1 MSGSLPVELQRLL
14 VASDGPS
21 RTAAWERLISEHSHL
36 LLRVARS
43 LGGGHDEAM
52 DRYAFILDRLRQADC
67 RRLRAYIPDSNA
79 KFTTWLA
86 IVARRLCLDQHRERY
101 GRPLGAGPAI
111 ADTTRT
117 RRQLEDLVSA
127 ELDLDQV
134 ADPAGVDPATGAQA
148 QEVRDVLRR
157 ALATLDPGDRLL
169 LKLRFE
175 DDLPAREIAGLVHLP
190 TPFHVYRRLKALFP
204 VLRRALEQAGIEGP
218 RG

>member
-1 MSGSLPVELQRLL
+1 MGGSVPVELQRLL
-14 VASDGPS
+14 VAPDDPS
-21 RTAAWERLISEHSHL
+21 RAAAWERLIAEHSHL

-52 DRYAFILDRLRQADC
+52 DRYAFILDRLQQADC
-67 RRLRAYIPDSNA
+67 RRLRTYVPDSNA

-86 IVARRLCLDQHRERY
+86 VVARRLCLDHHRERY
-101 GRPLGAGPAI
+101 GRPMGAGPESE
-111 ADTTRT
+111 DTART

-127 ELDLDQV
+127 ELNLDQV
-134 ADPAGVDPATGAQA
+134 ADPAGADPATGAQT
-148 QEVRDVLRR
+148 QEVRNALHR
-157 ALATLDPGDRLL
+157 ALVALGPGDLLL

-190 TPFHVYRRLKALFP
+190 TPFHVYRRLKTLLAA
-204 VLRRALEQAGIEGP
+204 LRRVLEQAGIEGP